1 MNVKKLLPLLLLL
14 TFITLFGCA
23 ASEAN
28 SNGKS
33 VEANENETETKDIK
47 SDNLDKAEKLT
58 EASSLRAEA
67 NSALKNAGD
76 ASQNENSHEAYA
88 RHYYEVRNY
97 TVNHISITKES
108 DRNLY
113 DVEVYVDAP
122 YGECVFTHR
131 ITPKNWKTISGGIL
145 TGNPTILLIILK
157 QRVFWADGTTM
168 VKLRTFQ

>member
-108 DRNLY
+108 DR
-113 DVEVYVDAP
+113 
-122 YGECVFTHR
+122 
-131 ITPKNWKTISGGIL
+131 TISGGIL